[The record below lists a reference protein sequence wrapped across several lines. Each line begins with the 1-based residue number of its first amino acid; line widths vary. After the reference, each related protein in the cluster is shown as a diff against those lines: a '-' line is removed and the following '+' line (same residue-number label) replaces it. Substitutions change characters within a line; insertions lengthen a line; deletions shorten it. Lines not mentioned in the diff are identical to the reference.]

1 MDHDNGVMTSLGM
14 IFQPSFAPERLL
26 PAARRAEQAGIEE
39 LWLWEDCFKESGI
52 AAMTAAIA
60 ATERLRVGIG
70 ILPMP
75 LRNAA
80 LTAMEL
86 ATIERLFPGRARF
99 GVGHGVLDWMGQ
111 VGQRVA
117 SPLTLMREYV
127 PALRRLLAGE
137 EVTVDGR
144 YVHLDRV
151 RLDWPP
157 QGPVP
162 VLAAG
167 EGPKTLALTGAVADG
182 TVVSAGWSPKDL
194 RGAVERIRE
203 GRAEAGRTGEH
214 EVVVFLMAEFGPGAE
229 ARMEGE
235 FDRWKLTG
243 DSRFGATGDDE
254 AIEAVVRDLAD
265 AGATT
270 VLLQSSSGETDLD
283 GYTDAVARI
292 QERLRT

>member
-1 MDHDNGVMTSLGM
+1 MASMGM

-26 PAARRAEQAGIEE
+26 PAAERAEQAGVEE

-52 AAMTAAIA
+52 AAMTAALA
-60 ATERLRVGIG
+60 STERLRVGVG

-75 LRNAA
+75 LRDVA

-99 GVGHGVLDWMGQ
+99 GVGHGVLDWMEQ
-111 VGQRVA
+111 VGRRVA
-117 SPLTLMREYV
+117 SPLALMREYV
-127 PALRRLLAGE
+127 PALRRLLDGE

-157 QGPVP
+157 QQRLP

-167 EGPKTLALTGAVADG
+167 EGPRTLALTGAVADG
-182 TVVSAGWSPKDL
+182 TVLPAGWSPRAV

-203 GRAEAGRTGEH
+203 GRAEAGRAGEH
-214 EVVVFLMAEFGPGAE
+214 EVVVFLMTAFGPDGA
-229 ARMEGE
+229 ARMEEE
-235 FDRWKLTG
+235 FDRWGFTG
-243 DSRFGATGDDE
+243 DSRFAATGEDE
-254 AIEAVVRDLAD
+254 PIEAVVRDLVD

-270 VLLQSSSGETDLD
+270 VLLQSLSAEADLD
-283 GYTDAVARI
+283 AYTDGVARI
-292 QERLRT
+292 QQRLRG

>member
-1 MDHDNGVMTSLGM
+1 MTSLGM

-26 PAARRAEQAGIEE
+26 PAARRAERAGVEE

-52 AAMTAAIA
+52 AAMTAALG
-60 ATERLRVGIG
+60 ATERLRVGVG

-75 LRNAA
+75 LRNVA

-127 PALRRLLAGE
+127 PALRRLLDGE

-144 YVHLDRV
+144 SIHLDRV

-157 QGPVP
+157 QQRLP

-182 TVVSAGWSPKDL
+182 TVLPAGWSPKAL
-194 RGAVERIRE
+194 RGAVGRIEE

-214 EVVVFLMAEFGPGAE
+214 EVVVFLMTAFGPDGAE
-229 ARMEGE
+229 RMEGE
-235 FDRWKLTG
+235 FDRWGLTG
-243 DSRFGATGDDE
+243 DRRFAATGDDE

-270 VLLQSSSGETDLD
+270 VLLQSLSGETDLD
-283 GYTDAVARI
+283 SYTDGVARI
-292 QERLRT
+292 QQRLRG